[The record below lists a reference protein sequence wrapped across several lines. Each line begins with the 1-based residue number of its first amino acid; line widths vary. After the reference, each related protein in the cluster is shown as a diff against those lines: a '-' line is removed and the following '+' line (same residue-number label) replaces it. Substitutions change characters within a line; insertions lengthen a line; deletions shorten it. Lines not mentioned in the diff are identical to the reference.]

1 MRQEENKI
9 KRPLFWVACAFL
21 FGETGAIAG
30 SRWCIWAAIIFAAL
44 FVMHRYEMIVHTN
57 DRVKKFSPKSF
68 CIKLKQEPEKACM
81 RVKPEADENN
91 VMIKSGQE
99 NDHMQGNGEIENDH
113 IKLNTGY
120 KYRRRRIDCV
130 HKWRNTV
137 FVWLIFVFV
146 GIAGY
151 CNMSSLRTQENFAKV
166 AAGASCK
173 VRGII
178 YDRQETTTGWVI
190 QIRAKKVVINVAEET
205 KVAEEA
211 KVAEETKVAE
221 KTKEIEEVG
230 NQLAYSG
237 QMKIVAYMS
246 TSEKPILGQDVV
258 LSGVAALP
266 EHATNPG
273 GFDAA
278 DYYKAKKIFM
288 FLKDTS
294 YVETGVKKSELLNT
308 LQGIK
313 ERVASVYDQT
323 FEPKAASVLSAMVL
337 GDKRGLD
344 RDTRNMYQLNG
355 IAHILAISGLHI
367 AILGMTLFE
376 WLRKRT
382 GSYRI
387 SGCVAMI
394 VVVFYGIMTGLSGS
408 TSRAMIMMGL
418 VMIGK
423 AKGRSADLLTS
434 AGIASI
440 GMAVWNPYVIRDAG
454 FQLSFAAVAG
464 LAVIHPVY
472 VQTFGKKGKL
482 RQAFGVSL
490 SSSLAT
496 LPICVFYYYQF
507 PLYGILLNLLVVP
520 LVSCLLMSALV
531 TAGCG
536 IISIKAA
543 ELAGIPAHFILIL
556 YERLC
561 GLSEKIPFSSI
572 NVGHISVR
580 MVLVYYLG
588 LGVVLFILRCYA
600 GEKNSSQSTDENNSA
615 GEEVNKS
622 MRNNLAGRKLEK
634 PMTNNPSDKD
644 LEKLSRSKSLGRD
657 LTKSETNSPSDKD
670 LEKLS
675 RSKSL
680 GRDLTKSETNSPS
693 DKDLAKPS
701 RSKTLGRDL
710 TKSVRK
716 KSGRCGRYL
725 YGIILVIL
733 LTALYEYANFDRSF
747 VTVFLDVGQG
757 DGILIRT
764 EQGTSILIDGGS
776 TSNQRVGEYVLLPA
790 IRYYGMS
797 ELDYVFVTHG
807 DADHISGIEYL
818 LNAEHIGVRIR
829 NLVLAK
835 YGDRQGLAN
844 IETLAKEKNINVVYM
859 EAGDK
864 IQEKQNPD
872 MAGLTLECLYPSG
885 STLEAKQVVER
896 EADSIAEA
904 KQVAERE
911 ASGITDDKKIAIGL
925 DNAII
930 ANVPGEEA
938 TGSGLNANDLSMVLL
953 AKYDGRKIL
962 FTGDAGSMVEKRLI
976 LEKSILLSETDA
988 LKVGHHGSH
997 SASSKGFLQMTKP
1010 QYAIISCGKKNH
1022 YGHPHEET
1030 LMQLQT
1036 IGARVYRTDQCG
1048 AIILHIQSGKI
1059 MLHGYGG

>member
-1 MRQEENKI
+1 
-9 KRPLFWVACAFL
+9 
-21 FGETGAIAG
+21 
-30 SRWCIWAAIIFAAL
+30 
-44 FVMHRYEMIVHTN
+44 
-57 DRVKKFSPKSF
+57 
-68 CIKLKQEPEKACM
+68 
-81 RVKPEADENN
+81 
-91 VMIKSGQE
+91 
-99 NDHMQGNGEIENDH
+99 
-113 IKLNTGY
+113 
-120 KYRRRRIDCV
+120 
-130 HKWRNTV
+130 
-137 FVWLIFVFV
+137 
-146 GIAGY
+146 
-151 CNMSSLRTQENFAKV
+151 
-166 AAGASCK
+166 
-173 VRGII
+173 
-178 YDRQETTTGWVI
+178 
-190 QIRAKKVVINVAEET
+190 
-205 KVAEEA
+205 
-211 KVAEETKVAE
+211 
-221 KTKEIEEVG
+221 
-230 NQLAYSG
+230 
-237 QMKIVAYMS
+237 
-246 TSEKPILGQDVV
+246 
-258 LSGVAALP
+258 
-266 EHATNPG
+266 
-273 GFDAA
+273 
-278 DYYKAKKIFM
+278 
-288 FLKDTS
+288 
-294 YVETGVKKSELLNT
+294 
-308 LQGIK
+308 
-313 ERVASVYDQT
+313 
-323 FEPKAASVLSAMVL
+323 
-337 GDKRGLD
+337 LD
-344 RDTRNMYQLNG
+344 RKNPQT
-355 IAHILAISGLHI
+355 GLHI

-408 TSRAMIMMGL
+408 TSRAVIMMGL

-440 GMAVWNPYVIRDAG
+440 GMAVWNPYVIWDAG

-622 MRNNLAGRKLEK
+622 MR
-634 PMTNNPSDKD
+634 
-644 LEKLSRSKSLGRD
+644 KSLGRD
-657 LTKSETNSPSDKD
+657 LTKPM
-670 LEKLS
+670 
-675 RSKSL
+675 
-680 GRDLTKSETNSPS
+680 
-693 DKDLAKPS
+693 
-701 RSKTLGRDL
+701 
-710 TKSVRK
+710 RK

-733 LTALYEYANFDRSF
+733 LTALYEYANLDRSF
-747 VTVFLDVGQG
+747 GTVFLDVGQG

-911 ASGITDDKKIAIGL
+911 ADSIAEAKQVAEREASGITDDKKIAIGL
-925 DNAII
+925 DNAIT

-938 TGSGLNANDLSMVLL
+938 TGSGLDANDLSMVLL

-976 LEKSILLSETDA
+976 LEKSILLSEIDA

-997 SASSKGFLQMTKP
+997 SASSKGFLQTTKP

-1059 MLHGYGG
+1059 MLHGYG

>member
-1 MRQEENKI
+1 
-9 KRPLFWVACAFL
+9 
-21 FGETGAIAG
+21 
-30 SRWCIWAAIIFAAL
+30 
-44 FVMHRYEMIVHTN
+44 
-57 DRVKKFSPKSF
+57 
-68 CIKLKQEPEKACM
+68 
-81 RVKPEADENN
+81 
-91 VMIKSGQE
+91 
-99 NDHMQGNGEIENDH
+99 
-113 IKLNTGY
+113 
-120 KYRRRRIDCV
+120 
-130 HKWRNTV
+130 
-137 FVWLIFVFV
+137 
-146 GIAGY
+146 
-151 CNMSSLRTQENFAKV
+151 
-166 AAGASCK
+166 
-173 VRGII
+173 
-178 YDRQETTTGWVI
+178 
-190 QIRAKKVVINVAEET
+190 
-205 KVAEEA
+205 
-211 KVAEETKVAE
+211 
-221 KTKEIEEVG
+221 
-230 NQLAYSG
+230 
-237 QMKIVAYMS
+237 
-246 TSEKPILGQDVV
+246 
-258 LSGVAALP
+258 
-266 EHATNPG
+266 
-273 GFDAA
+273 
-278 DYYKAKKIFM
+278 
-288 FLKDTS
+288 
-294 YVETGVKKSELLNT
+294 
-308 LQGIK
+308 
-313 ERVASVYDQT
+313 
-323 FEPKAASVLSAMVL
+323 
-337 GDKRGLD
+337 
-344 RDTRNMYQLNG
+344 
-355 IAHILAISGLHI
+355 
-367 AILGMTLFE
+367 
-376 WLRKRT
+376 
-382 GSYRI
+382 
-387 SGCVAMI
+387 MI

-408 TSRAMIMMGL
+408 TSRAVIMMGL

-622 MRNNLAGRKLEK
+622 MR
-634 PMTNNPSDKD
+634 
-644 LEKLSRSKSLGRD
+644 KSLGRD
-657 LTKSETNSPSDKD
+657 LTKP
-670 LEKLS
+670 
-675 RSKSL
+675 
-680 GRDLTKSETNSPS
+680 
-693 DKDLAKPS
+693 
-701 RSKTLGRDL
+701 
-710 TKSVRK
+710 VRK

-733 LTALYEYANFDRSF
+733 LTVLYGYANLDRSF

-818 LNAEHIGVRIR
+818 LSAEHIGVRIR

-864 IQEKQNPD
+864 IQEKQNSD

-925 DNAII
+925 DNAIT
-930 ANVPGEEA
+930 ANVPGEEV
-938 TGSGLNANDLSMVLL
+938 TGSSLDANDLSMVLL

>member
-1 MRQEENKI
+1 MR
-9 KRPLFWVACAFL
+9 
-21 FGETGAIAG
+21 
-30 SRWCIWAAIIFAAL
+30 
-44 FVMHRYEMIVHTN
+44 RYEMTVHTN
-57 DRVKKFSPKSF
+57 DRV
-68 CIKLKQEPEKACM
+68 
-81 RVKPEADENN
+81 
-91 VMIKSGQE
+91 
-99 NDHMQGNGEIENDH
+99 
-113 IKLNTGY
+113 
-120 KYRRRRIDCV
+120 
-130 HKWRNTV
+130 HKWRNAV

-151 CNMSSLRTQENFAKV
+151 CNMSSLRTQENFAKCV
-166 AAGASCK
+166 AGASCK
-173 VRGII
+173 VSGII
-178 YDRQETTTGWVI
+178 YDRQETTSGWVI
-190 QIRAKKVVINVAEET
+190 QIRAKKVFVKGVEET
-205 KVAEEA
+205 EEG
-211 KVAEETKVAE
+211 AE

-230 NQLAYSG
+230 NKLAYSG
-237 QMKIVAYMS
+237 QMKIVVYMS

-258 LSGVAALP
+258 LSGIAALP

-288 FLKDTS
+288 FLKDAS

-308 LQGIK
+308 LHGIK
-313 ERVASVYDQT
+313 ERVTSVYDQT

-408 TSRAMIMMGL
+408 TSRAVIMMGL

-440 GMAVWNPYVIRDAG
+440 CMAVWNPYVIRDAG

-472 VQTFGKKGKL
+472 VQTFGKKGRL

-536 IISIKAA
+536 IVSIKAA

-600 GEKNSSQSTDENNSA
+600 GEKNSSQSMDENNSA

-622 MRNNLAGRKLEK
+622 IRNNLAGRKLEK
-634 PMTNNPSDKD
+634 PMTNNLSDKD
-644 LEKLSRSKSLGRD
+644 LVRPSRSKTLGRD
-657 LTKSETNSPSDKD
+657 LAKPM
-670 LEKLS
+670 
-675 RSKSL
+675 
-680 GRDLTKSETNSPS
+680 TNSPS

-701 RSKTLGRDL
+701 RSKSLGRNL
-710 TKSVRK
+710 AKPVRK

-733 LTALYEYANFDRSF
+733 LTALYEYANLDRSF

-844 IETLAKEKNINVVYM
+844 IETLAKEKNINVIYM

-864 IQEKQNPD
+864 IREKLNSD

-885 STLEAKQVVER
+885 KTLEAKQVVKRESDSIAEAKQVAER

-911 ASGITDDKKIAIGL
+911 AADITDDKKIAIGL
-925 DNAII
+925 GNAIT
-930 ANVPGEEA
+930 ANVLEDEV
-938 TGSGLNANDLSMVLL
+938 TGSGPDANDLSIVLL

-976 LEKSILLSETDA
+976 LEKNLLLSETDV
-988 LKVGHHGSH
+988 LKVGHHGSR
-997 SASSKGFLQMTKP
+997 SASSEGFLQTIKP

-1030 LMQLQT
+1030 LMRLQT

>member
-1 MRQEENKI
+1 M
-9 KRPLFWVACAFL
+9 
-21 FGETGAIAG
+21 
-30 SRWCIWAAIIFAAL
+30 
-44 FVMHRYEMIVHTN
+44 
-57 DRVKKFSPKSF
+57 DRK
-68 CIKLKQEPEKACM
+68 
-81 RVKPEADENN
+81 
-91 VMIKSGQE
+91 
-99 NDHMQGNGEIENDH
+99 
-113 IKLNTGY
+113 
-120 KYRRRRIDCV
+120 
-130 HKWRNTV
+130 
-137 FVWLIFVFV
+137 
-146 GIAGY
+146 
-151 CNMSSLRTQENFAKV
+151 
-166 AAGASCK
+166 
-173 VRGII
+173 
-178 YDRQETTTGWVI
+178 
-190 QIRAKKVVINVAEET
+190 
-205 KVAEEA
+205 
-211 KVAEETKVAE
+211 
-221 KTKEIEEVG
+221 
-230 NQLAYSG
+230 
-237 QMKIVAYMS
+237 
-246 TSEKPILGQDVV
+246 
-258 LSGVAALP
+258 
-266 EHATNPG
+266 NP
-273 GFDAA
+273 
-278 DYYKAKKIFM
+278 
-288 FLKDTS
+288 
-294 YVETGVKKSELLNT
+294 
-308 LQGIK
+308 
-313 ERVASVYDQT
+313 QT
-323 FEPKAASVLSAMVL
+323 
-337 GDKRGLD
+337 
-344 RDTRNMYQLNG
+344 
-355 IAHILAISGLHI
+355 GLHI

-408 TSRAMIMMGL
+408 TSRAVIMMGL

-440 GMAVWNPYVIRDAG
+440 GMAVWNPYVIWDAG

-572 NVGHISVR
+572 NVGHITVR

-622 MRNNLAGRKLEK
+622 IRNNLAGRKLEK
-634 PMTNNPSDKD
+634 PM
-644 LEKLSRSKSLGRD
+644 
-657 LTKSETNSPSDKD
+657 
-670 LEKLS
+670 
-675 RSKSL
+675 
-680 GRDLTKSETNSPS
+680 TNSPS

-701 RSKTLGRDL
+701 RSKSLGRNL
-710 TKSVRK
+710 AKLVRK

-733 LTALYEYANFDRSF
+733 LTALYEYANLDRSF

-844 IETLAKEKNINVVYM
+844 IETLAKEKNINVIYM

-864 IQEKQNPD
+864 IREKLNSD
-872 MAGLTLECLYPSG
+872 MAGLTLECLYPSER
-885 STLEAKQVVER
+885 TLEAKQVVKR
-896 EADSIAEA
+896 DSDSIAEA

-911 ASGITDDKKIAIGL
+911 AAGITDDKKIAIGL
-925 DNAII
+925 DNAIT
-930 ANVPGEEA
+930 ANVPGDEV
-938 TGSGLNANDLSMVLL
+938 TGSGPDANDLSIVLL

-976 LEKSILLSETDA
+976 LEKNLLLSETDV
-988 LKVGHHGSH
+988 LKVGHHGSR
-997 SASSKGFLQMTKP
+997 SASSEVFLQTIKP

-1059 MLHGYGG
+1059 MLHGYG

>member
-68 CIKLKQEPEKACM
+68 CIKL
-81 RVKPEADENN
+81 
-91 VMIKSGQE
+91 
-99 NDHMQGNGEIENDH
+99 
-113 IKLNTGY
+113 NTGY
-120 KYRRRRIDCV
+120 KYRRRRINCV

-173 VRGII
+173 VSGII

-190 QIRAKKVVINVAEET
+190 QIRTKKVVINVAEET
-205 KVAEEA
+205 KVPEEA
-211 KVAEETKVAE
+211 KGVEETKVAE

-230 NQLAYSG
+230 NKLAYSG

-408 TSRAMIMMGL
+408 TSRAVIMMGL

-622 MRNNLAGRKLEK
+622 RRNNLAGRKLEK
-634 PMTNNPSDKD
+634 PMTNN
-644 LEKLSRSKSLGRD
+644 
-657 LTKSETNSPSDKD
+657 
-670 LEKLS
+670 
-675 RSKSL
+675 
-680 GRDLTKSETNSPS
+680 PS

-725 YGIILVIL
+725 FGIILVIL
-733 LTALYEYANFDRSF
+733 LTALYEYANLDRSF

-925 DNAII
+925 DNAIT

-976 LEKSILLSETDA
+976 LEKSILLSEIDA

-997 SASSKGFLQMTKP
+997 SASSKGFLQTTKP

>member
-30 SRWCIWAAIIFAAL
+30 SRWYIWAAIIFAAL
-44 FVMHRYEMIVHTN
+44 FVMHRYEMTVHTN
-57 DRVKKFSPKSF
+57 DS
-68 CIKLKQEPEKACM
+68 
-81 RVKPEADENN
+81 
-91 VMIKSGQE
+91 
-99 NDHMQGNGEIENDH
+99 
-113 IKLNTGY
+113 
-120 KYRRRRIDCV
+120 V

-151 CNMSSLRTQENFAKV
+151 CNMSSLRTQEDFVKCV
-166 AAGASCK
+166 AGASCK
-173 VRGII
+173 VSGII
-178 YDRQETTTGWVI
+178 YDRQETTSGWVI
-190 QIRAKKVVINVAEET
+190 QIRAKKVFVKGVEET
-205 KVAEEA
+205 KEG
-211 KVAEETKVAE
+211 AE
-221 KTKEIEEVG
+221 KTKEIEKVG
-230 NQLAYSG
+230 NKLAYSG

-288 FLKDTS
+288 FLKDAS

-308 LQGIK
+308 LHGIK
-313 ERVASVYDQT
+313 ERVTSVYDQT

-408 TSRAMIMMGL
+408 TSRAVIMMGL

-440 GMAVWNPYVIRDAG
+440 CMAVWNPYVIRDAG

-472 VQTFGKKGKL
+472 VQTFGKKGRL

-580 MVLVYYLG
+580 MALVYYLG
-588 LGVVLFILRCYA
+588 LEVVLFILRCYA

-622 MRNNLAGRKLEK
+622 RRNNLAGRKLEK

-644 LEKLSRSKSLGRD
+644 L
-657 LTKSETNSPSDKD
+657 
-670 LEKLS
+670 
-675 RSKSL
+675 
-680 GRDLTKSETNSPS
+680 
-693 DKDLAKPS
+693 AKPS

-710 TKSVRK
+710 TKPVRK

-733 LTALYEYANFDRSF
+733 LTALYEYANLDRSF
-747 VTVFLDVGQG
+747 VAVFLDVGQG

-885 STLEAKQVVER
+885 STLEAKQV
-896 EADSIAEA
+896 
-904 KQVAERE
+904 AERE

-925 DNAII
+925 DNAIT

-976 LEKSILLSETDA
+976 LEKSILLSEIDA
-988 LKVGHHGSH
+988 LKVGHHGSR
-997 SASSKGFLQMTKP
+997 SASSEVFLQTIKP

-1059 MLHGYGG
+1059 MLHGYG

>member
-1 MRQEENKI
+1 M
-9 KRPLFWVACAFL
+9 
-21 FGETGAIAG
+21 
-30 SRWCIWAAIIFAAL
+30 
-44 FVMHRYEMIVHTN
+44 
-57 DRVKKFSPKSF
+57 DRK
-68 CIKLKQEPEKACM
+68 
-81 RVKPEADENN
+81 
-91 VMIKSGQE
+91 
-99 NDHMQGNGEIENDH
+99 
-113 IKLNTGY
+113 
-120 KYRRRRIDCV
+120 
-130 HKWRNTV
+130 
-137 FVWLIFVFV
+137 
-146 GIAGY
+146 
-151 CNMSSLRTQENFAKV
+151 
-166 AAGASCK
+166 
-173 VRGII
+173 
-178 YDRQETTTGWVI
+178 
-190 QIRAKKVVINVAEET
+190 
-205 KVAEEA
+205 
-211 KVAEETKVAE
+211 
-221 KTKEIEEVG
+221 
-230 NQLAYSG
+230 
-237 QMKIVAYMS
+237 
-246 TSEKPILGQDVV
+246 
-258 LSGVAALP
+258 
-266 EHATNPG
+266 NP
-273 GFDAA
+273 
-278 DYYKAKKIFM
+278 
-288 FLKDTS
+288 
-294 YVETGVKKSELLNT
+294 
-308 LQGIK
+308 
-313 ERVASVYDQT
+313 QT
-323 FEPKAASVLSAMVL
+323 
-337 GDKRGLD
+337 
-344 RDTRNMYQLNG
+344 
-355 IAHILAISGLHI
+355 GLHI

-408 TSRAMIMMGL
+408 TSRAVIMMGL

-440 GMAVWNPYVIRDAG
+440 GMAVWNPYVIWDAG

-622 MRNNLAGRKLEK
+622 MR
-634 PMTNNPSDKD
+634 
-644 LEKLSRSKSLGRD
+644 KSLGRD
-657 LTKSETNSPSDKD
+657 LTKPM
-670 LEKLS
+670 
-675 RSKSL
+675 
-680 GRDLTKSETNSPS
+680 
-693 DKDLAKPS
+693 
-701 RSKTLGRDL
+701 
-710 TKSVRK
+710 RK

-733 LTALYEYANFDRSF
+733 LTALYEYANLDRSF
-747 VTVFLDVGQG
+747 GTVFLDVGQG

-925 DNAII
+925 DNAIT

-938 TGSGLNANDLSMVLL
+938 TGSGLDANDLSMVLL

-976 LEKSILLSETDA
+976 LEKSILLSEIDA

-997 SASSKGFLQMTKP
+997 SASSKGFLQTTKP

-1059 MLHGYGG
+1059 MLHGYG

>member
-1 MRQEENKI
+1 
-9 KRPLFWVACAFL
+9 
-21 FGETGAIAG
+21 
-30 SRWCIWAAIIFAAL
+30 
-44 FVMHRYEMIVHTN
+44 
-57 DRVKKFSPKSF
+57 
-68 CIKLKQEPEKACM
+68 
-81 RVKPEADENN
+81 
-91 VMIKSGQE
+91 
-99 NDHMQGNGEIENDH
+99 
-113 IKLNTGY
+113 
-120 KYRRRRIDCV
+120 
-130 HKWRNTV
+130 
-137 FVWLIFVFV
+137 
-146 GIAGY
+146 
-151 CNMSSLRTQENFAKV
+151 
-166 AAGASCK
+166 
-173 VRGII
+173 
-178 YDRQETTTGWVI
+178 
-190 QIRAKKVVINVAEET
+190 
-205 KVAEEA
+205 
-211 KVAEETKVAE
+211 
-221 KTKEIEEVG
+221 
-230 NQLAYSG
+230 
-237 QMKIVAYMS
+237 
-246 TSEKPILGQDVV
+246 
-258 LSGVAALP
+258 
-266 EHATNPG
+266 
-273 GFDAA
+273 
-278 DYYKAKKIFM
+278 
-288 FLKDTS
+288 
-294 YVETGVKKSELLNT
+294 
-308 LQGIK
+308 
-313 ERVASVYDQT
+313 
-323 FEPKAASVLSAMVL
+323 
-337 GDKRGLD
+337 
-344 RDTRNMYQLNG
+344 
-355 IAHILAISGLHI
+355 
-367 AILGMTLFE
+367 
-376 WLRKRT
+376 
-382 GSYRI
+382 
-387 SGCVAMI
+387 MI

-408 TSRAMIMMGL
+408 TSRAVIMMGL

-543 ELAGIPAHFILIL
+543 ELARIPAHFILIL

-634 PMTNNPSDKD
+634 PMTN
-644 LEKLSRSKSLGRD
+644 
-657 LTKSETNSPSDKD
+657 
-670 LEKLS
+670 
-675 RSKSL
+675 
-680 GRDLTKSETNSPS
+680 SPS

-710 TKSVRK
+710 TKPETNSPSDKDLAKPSRSKSLGRDLTKPMRK

-733 LTALYEYANFDRSF
+733 LTALYEYANLDRSF
-747 VTVFLDVGQG
+747 GTVFLDVGQG

-925 DNAII
+925 DNAIT

-938 TGSGLNANDLSMVLL
+938 TGSGLDANDLSMVLL

-976 LEKSILLSETDA
+976 LEKSILLSEIDA

-997 SASSKGFLQMTKP
+997 SASSKGFLQTTKP

>member
-1 MRQEENKI
+1 
-9 KRPLFWVACAFL
+9 
-21 FGETGAIAG
+21 
-30 SRWCIWAAIIFAAL
+30 
-44 FVMHRYEMIVHTN
+44 
-57 DRVKKFSPKSF
+57 
-68 CIKLKQEPEKACM
+68 
-81 RVKPEADENN
+81 
-91 VMIKSGQE
+91 
-99 NDHMQGNGEIENDH
+99 
-113 IKLNTGY
+113 
-120 KYRRRRIDCV
+120 
-130 HKWRNTV
+130 
-137 FVWLIFVFV
+137 
-146 GIAGY
+146 
-151 CNMSSLRTQENFAKV
+151 
-166 AAGASCK
+166 
-173 VRGII
+173 
-178 YDRQETTTGWVI
+178 
-190 QIRAKKVVINVAEET
+190 
-205 KVAEEA
+205 
-211 KVAEETKVAE
+211 
-221 KTKEIEEVG
+221 
-230 NQLAYSG
+230 
-237 QMKIVAYMS
+237 
-246 TSEKPILGQDVV
+246 
-258 LSGVAALP
+258 
-266 EHATNPG
+266 
-273 GFDAA
+273 
-278 DYYKAKKIFM
+278 
-288 FLKDTS
+288 
-294 YVETGVKKSELLNT
+294 
-308 LQGIK
+308 
-313 ERVASVYDQT
+313 
-323 FEPKAASVLSAMVL
+323 
-337 GDKRGLD
+337 
-344 RDTRNMYQLNG
+344 
-355 IAHILAISGLHI
+355 
-367 AILGMTLFE
+367 
-376 WLRKRT
+376 
-382 GSYRI
+382 
-387 SGCVAMI
+387 MI

-408 TSRAMIMMGL
+408 TSRAVIMMGL

-622 MRNNLAGRKLEK
+622 MR
-634 PMTNNPSDKD
+634 
-644 LEKLSRSKSLGRD
+644 KSLGRD
-657 LTKSETNSPSDKD
+657 LTKP
-670 LEKLS
+670 
-675 RSKSL
+675 
-680 GRDLTKSETNSPS
+680 
-693 DKDLAKPS
+693 
-701 RSKTLGRDL
+701 
-710 TKSVRK
+710 VRK

-733 LTALYEYANFDRSF
+733 LTVLYGYANLDRSF

-818 LNAEHIGVRIR
+818 LSAEHIGVRIR

-864 IQEKQNPD
+864 IQEKQNSD

-925 DNAII
+925 DNAIT

-938 TGSGLNANDLSMVLL
+938 TGSGLDANDLSMVLL

-976 LEKSILLSETDA
+976 LEKSILLSEIDA

-997 SASSKGFLQMTKP
+997 SASSKGFLQTTKP

>member
-1 MRQEENKI
+1 M
-9 KRPLFWVACAFL
+9 
-21 FGETGAIAG
+21 
-30 SRWCIWAAIIFAAL
+30 
-44 FVMHRYEMIVHTN
+44 
-57 DRVKKFSPKSF
+57 
-68 CIKLKQEPEKACM
+68 
-81 RVKPEADENN
+81 
-91 VMIKSGQE
+91 
-99 NDHMQGNGEIENDH
+99 
-113 IKLNTGY
+113 
-120 KYRRRRIDCV
+120 
-130 HKWRNTV
+130 
-137 FVWLIFVFV
+137 
-146 GIAGY
+146 
-151 CNMSSLRTQENFAKV
+151 
-166 AAGASCK
+166 
-173 VRGII
+173 
-178 YDRQETTTGWVI
+178 
-190 QIRAKKVVINVAEET
+190 
-205 KVAEEA
+205 
-211 KVAEETKVAE
+211 
-221 KTKEIEEVG
+221 
-230 NQLAYSG
+230 
-237 QMKIVAYMS
+237 
-246 TSEKPILGQDVV
+246 
-258 LSGVAALP
+258 
-266 EHATNPG
+266 
-273 GFDAA
+273 
-278 DYYKAKKIFM
+278 
-288 FLKDTS
+288 
-294 YVETGVKKSELLNT
+294 
-308 LQGIK
+308 
-313 ERVASVYDQT
+313 
-323 FEPKAASVLSAMVL
+323 
-337 GDKRGLD
+337 
-344 RDTRNMYQLNG
+344 
-355 IAHILAISGLHI
+355 
-367 AILGMTLFE
+367 
-376 WLRKRT
+376 
-382 GSYRI
+382 
-387 SGCVAMI
+387 
-394 VVVFYGIMTGLSGS
+394 
-408 TSRAMIMMGL
+408 
-418 VMIGK
+418 
-423 AKGRSADLLTS
+423 
-434 AGIASI
+434 
-440 GMAVWNPYVIRDAG
+440 IRDAG

-543 ELAGIPAHFILIL
+543 ELAGIPAHFVLIL

-600 GEKNSSQSTDENNSA
+600 GEKNSSQSADENNSA

-622 MRNNLAGRKLEK
+622 M
-634 PMTNNPSDKD
+634 
-644 LEKLSRSKSLGRD
+644 SKSLGRD
-657 LTKSETNSPSDKD
+657 LTKP
-670 LEKLS
+670 
-675 RSKSL
+675 
-680 GRDLTKSETNSPS
+680 
-693 DKDLAKPS
+693 
-701 RSKTLGRDL
+701 
-710 TKSVRK
+710 VRK

-733 LTALYEYANFDRSF
+733 LTALYEYANLDRSF

>member
-1 MRQEENKI
+1 
-9 KRPLFWVACAFL
+9 
-21 FGETGAIAG
+21 
-30 SRWCIWAAIIFAAL
+30 
-44 FVMHRYEMIVHTN
+44 MHRYEMTVHTN
-57 DRVKKFSPKSF
+57 DS
-68 CIKLKQEPEKACM
+68 
-81 RVKPEADENN
+81 
-91 VMIKSGQE
+91 
-99 NDHMQGNGEIENDH
+99 
-113 IKLNTGY
+113 
-120 KYRRRRIDCV
+120 V

-151 CNMSSLRTQENFAKV
+151 CNMSSLRTQEDFVKCV
-166 AAGASCK
+166 AGASCK
-173 VRGII
+173 VSGII
-178 YDRQETTTGWVI
+178 YDRQETTSGWVI
-190 QIRAKKVVINVAEET
+190 QIRAKKVFVKGVEET
-205 KVAEEA
+205 KEG
-211 KVAEETKVAE
+211 AE
-221 KTKEIEEVG
+221 KTKEIEKVG
-230 NQLAYSG
+230 NKLAYSG

-288 FLKDTS
+288 FLKDAS

-308 LQGIK
+308 LHGIK
-313 ERVASVYDQT
+313 ERVTSVYDQT

-408 TSRAMIMMGL
+408 TSRAVIMMGL

-440 GMAVWNPYVIRDAG
+440 CMAVWNPYVIRDAG

-472 VQTFGKKGKL
+472 VQTFGKKGRL

-572 NVGHISVR
+572 NVGHITVR

-622 MRNNLAGRKLEK
+622 MR
-634 PMTNNPSDKD
+634 
-644 LEKLSRSKSLGRD
+644 KSLGRD
-657 LTKSETNSPSDKD
+657 LTKPM
-670 LEKLS
+670 
-675 RSKSL
+675 
-680 GRDLTKSETNSPS
+680 
-693 DKDLAKPS
+693 
-701 RSKTLGRDL
+701 
-710 TKSVRK
+710 RK

-733 LTALYEYANFDRSF
+733 LTALYEYANLDRSF
-747 VTVFLDVGQG
+747 GTVFLDVGQG

-911 ASGITDDKKIAIGL
+911 ADSIAEAKQVAEREASGITDDKKIAIGL
-925 DNAII
+925 DNAIT

-938 TGSGLNANDLSMVLL
+938 TGSGLDANDLSMVLL

-976 LEKSILLSETDA
+976 LEKSILLSEIDA

-997 SASSKGFLQMTKP
+997 SASSKGFLQTTKP

>member
-1 MRQEENKI
+1 
-9 KRPLFWVACAFL
+9 
-21 FGETGAIAG
+21 
-30 SRWCIWAAIIFAAL
+30 
-44 FVMHRYEMIVHTN
+44 MIV
-57 DRVKKFSPKSF
+57 F
-68 CIKLKQEPEKACM
+68 
-81 RVKPEADENN
+81 
-91 VMIKSGQE
+91 
-99 NDHMQGNGEIENDH
+99 
-113 IKLNTGY
+113 
-120 KYRRRRIDCV
+120 
-130 HKWRNTV
+130 
-137 FVWLIFVFV
+137 
-146 GIAGY
+146 
-151 CNMSSLRTQENFAKV
+151 
-166 AAGASCK
+166 
-173 VRGII
+173 
-178 YDRQETTTGWVI
+178 
-190 QIRAKKVVINVAEET
+190 
-205 KVAEEA
+205 
-211 KVAEETKVAE
+211 
-221 KTKEIEEVG
+221 
-230 NQLAYSG
+230 
-237 QMKIVAYMS
+237 
-246 TSEKPILGQDVV
+246 
-258 LSGVAALP
+258 
-266 EHATNPG
+266 
-273 GFDAA
+273 
-278 DYYKAKKIFM
+278 
-288 FLKDTS
+288 
-294 YVETGVKKSELLNT
+294 
-308 LQGIK
+308 
-313 ERVASVYDQT
+313 
-323 FEPKAASVLSAMVL
+323 
-337 GDKRGLD
+337 
-344 RDTRNMYQLNG
+344 
-355 IAHILAISGLHI
+355 
-367 AILGMTLFE
+367 
-376 WLRKRT
+376 
-382 GSYRI
+382 
-387 SGCVAMI
+387 
-394 VVVFYGIMTGLSGS
+394 VFYGIMTGLSGS
-408 TSRAMIMMGL
+408 TSRAVIMMGL

-440 GMAVWNPYVIRDAG
+440 GMAVWNPYVIWDAG

-622 MRNNLAGRKLEK
+622 MR
-634 PMTNNPSDKD
+634 
-644 LEKLSRSKSLGRD
+644 KSLGRD
-657 LTKSETNSPSDKD
+657 LTKPM
-670 LEKLS
+670 
-675 RSKSL
+675 
-680 GRDLTKSETNSPS
+680 
-693 DKDLAKPS
+693 
-701 RSKTLGRDL
+701 
-710 TKSVRK
+710 RK

-733 LTALYEYANFDRSF
+733 LTALYEYANLDRSF
-747 VTVFLDVGQG
+747 GTVFLDVGQG

-911 ASGITDDKKIAIGL
+911 ADSIAEAKQVAEREASGITDDKKIAIGL
-925 DNAII
+925 DNAIT

-938 TGSGLNANDLSMVLL
+938 TGSGLDANDLSMVLL

-976 LEKSILLSETDA
+976 LEKSILLSEIDA

-997 SASSKGFLQMTKP
+997 SASSKGFLQTTKP

>member
-81 RVKPEADENN
+81 RVKPEADEDN

-173 VRGII
+173 VSGII

-190 QIRAKKVVINVAEET
+190 QIRAKKVVINIAEET
-205 KVAEEA
+205 KGAEEA

-294 YVETGVKKSELLNT
+294 YVEIGVKKTELLNT

-408 TSRAMIMMGL
+408 TSRAVIMMGL

-440 GMAVWNPYVIRDAG
+440 CMAVWNPYVILDAG

-600 GEKNSSQSTDENNSA
+600 GEKNSSQSTDENNSV

-622 MRNNLAGRKLEK
+622 RRK
-634 PMTNNPSDKD
+634 S
-644 LEKLSRSKSLGRD
+644 
-657 LTKSETNSPSDKD
+657 
-670 LEKLS
+670 
-675 RSKSL
+675 
-680 GRDLTKSETNSPS
+680 
-693 DKDLAKPS
+693 
-701 RSKTLGRDL
+701 LGRDL

-733 LTALYEYANFDRSF
+733 LTALYEYANLDRSF

-818 LNAEHIGVRIR
+818 LSAEHIGVRIR

-864 IQEKQNPD
+864 IQEKQNSD

-885 STLEAKQVVER
+885 STL
-896 EADSIAEA
+896 EA

-925 DNAII
+925 DNAIT
-930 ANVPGEEA
+930 ANVPGEEV
-938 TGSGLNANDLSMVLL
+938 TGSSLDANDLSMVLL

-997 SASSKGFLQMTKP
+997 SASSKGFLQTTKP

-1048 AIILHIQSGKI
+1048 AIILHIRSGKI

>member
-1 MRQEENKI
+1 
-9 KRPLFWVACAFL
+9 
-21 FGETGAIAG
+21 
-30 SRWCIWAAIIFAAL
+30 
-44 FVMHRYEMIVHTN
+44 
-57 DRVKKFSPKSF
+57 
-68 CIKLKQEPEKACM
+68 
-81 RVKPEADENN
+81 
-91 VMIKSGQE
+91 
-99 NDHMQGNGEIENDH
+99 
-113 IKLNTGY
+113 
-120 KYRRRRIDCV
+120 
-130 HKWRNTV
+130 
-137 FVWLIFVFV
+137 
-146 GIAGY
+146 
-151 CNMSSLRTQENFAKV
+151 
-166 AAGASCK
+166 
-173 VRGII
+173 
-178 YDRQETTTGWVI
+178 
-190 QIRAKKVVINVAEET
+190 
-205 KVAEEA
+205 
-211 KVAEETKVAE
+211 
-221 KTKEIEEVG
+221 
-230 NQLAYSG
+230 
-237 QMKIVAYMS
+237 
-246 TSEKPILGQDVV
+246 
-258 LSGVAALP
+258 
-266 EHATNPG
+266 
-273 GFDAA
+273 
-278 DYYKAKKIFM
+278 
-288 FLKDTS
+288 
-294 YVETGVKKSELLNT
+294 
-308 LQGIK
+308 
-313 ERVASVYDQT
+313 
-323 FEPKAASVLSAMVL
+323 
-337 GDKRGLD
+337 
-344 RDTRNMYQLNG
+344 
-355 IAHILAISGLHI
+355 
-367 AILGMTLFE
+367 
-376 WLRKRT
+376 
-382 GSYRI
+382 
-387 SGCVAMI
+387 MI

-408 TSRAMIMMGL
+408 TSRAVIMMGL

-622 MRNNLAGRKLEK
+622 MR
-634 PMTNNPSDKD
+634 
-644 LEKLSRSKSLGRD
+644 KSLGRD
-657 LTKSETNSPSDKD
+657 LTKP
-670 LEKLS
+670 
-675 RSKSL
+675 
-680 GRDLTKSETNSPS
+680 
-693 DKDLAKPS
+693 
-701 RSKTLGRDL
+701 
-710 TKSVRK
+710 VRK

-733 LTALYEYANFDRSF
+733 LTVLYGYANLDRSF

-818 LNAEHIGVRIR
+818 LSAEHIGVRIR

-864 IQEKQNPD
+864 IQEKQNSD

-911 ASGITDDKKIAIGL
+911 ADSIAEAKQVAEREASGITDDKKIAIGL
-925 DNAII
+925 DNAIT

-938 TGSGLNANDLSMVLL
+938 TGSGLDANDLSMVLL

-976 LEKSILLSETDA
+976 LEKSILLSEIDA

-997 SASSKGFLQMTKP
+997 SASSKGFLQTTKP

>member
-68 CIKLKQEPEKACM
+68 CIKL
-81 RVKPEADENN
+81 
-91 VMIKSGQE
+91 
-99 NDHMQGNGEIENDH
+99 
-113 IKLNTGY
+113 NTGY

-151 CNMSSLRTQENFAKV
+151 CNMSSLRTQEYFAKV

-211 KVAEETKVAE
+211 KVAEETKGAE

-408 TSRAMIMMGL
+408 TSRAVIMMGL

-622 MRNNLAGRKLEK
+622 MR
-634 PMTNNPSDKD
+634 
-644 LEKLSRSKSLGRD
+644 KSLGRD
-657 LTKSETNSPSDKD
+657 LTKP
-670 LEKLS
+670 
-675 RSKSL
+675 
-680 GRDLTKSETNSPS
+680 
-693 DKDLAKPS
+693 
-701 RSKTLGRDL
+701 
-710 TKSVRK
+710 VRK

-733 LTALYEYANFDRSF
+733 LTALYEYANLDRSF

>member
-1 MRQEENKI
+1 
-9 KRPLFWVACAFL
+9 
-21 FGETGAIAG
+21 
-30 SRWCIWAAIIFAAL
+30 
-44 FVMHRYEMIVHTN
+44 
-57 DRVKKFSPKSF
+57 
-68 CIKLKQEPEKACM
+68 
-81 RVKPEADENN
+81 
-91 VMIKSGQE
+91 
-99 NDHMQGNGEIENDH
+99 
-113 IKLNTGY
+113 
-120 KYRRRRIDCV
+120 
-130 HKWRNTV
+130 
-137 FVWLIFVFV
+137 
-146 GIAGY
+146 
-151 CNMSSLRTQENFAKV
+151 
-166 AAGASCK
+166 
-173 VRGII
+173 
-178 YDRQETTTGWVI
+178 
-190 QIRAKKVVINVAEET
+190 
-205 KVAEEA
+205 
-211 KVAEETKVAE
+211 
-221 KTKEIEEVG
+221 
-230 NQLAYSG
+230 
-237 QMKIVAYMS
+237 
-246 TSEKPILGQDVV
+246 
-258 LSGVAALP
+258 
-266 EHATNPG
+266 
-273 GFDAA
+273 
-278 DYYKAKKIFM
+278 
-288 FLKDTS
+288 
-294 YVETGVKKSELLNT
+294 
-308 LQGIK
+308 
-313 ERVASVYDQT
+313 
-323 FEPKAASVLSAMVL
+323 
-337 GDKRGLD
+337 
-344 RDTRNMYQLNG
+344 
-355 IAHILAISGLHI
+355 
-367 AILGMTLFE
+367 
-376 WLRKRT
+376 
-382 GSYRI
+382 
-387 SGCVAMI
+387 MI

-408 TSRAMIMMGL
+408 TSRAVIMMGL

-622 MRNNLAGRKLEK
+622 MR
-634 PMTNNPSDKD
+634 
-644 LEKLSRSKSLGRD
+644 KSLGRD
-657 LTKSETNSPSDKD
+657 LTKP
-670 LEKLS
+670 
-675 RSKSL
+675 
-680 GRDLTKSETNSPS
+680 
-693 DKDLAKPS
+693 
-701 RSKTLGRDL
+701 
-710 TKSVRK
+710 VRK

-733 LTALYEYANFDRSF
+733 LTALYEYANLDRSF

>member
-1 MRQEENKI
+1 MLGLGVRKNPFIYE
-9 KRPLFWVACAFL
+9 
-21 FGETGAIAG
+21 
-30 SRWCIWAAIIFAAL
+30 
-44 FVMHRYEMIVHTN
+44 VMPSILY
-57 DRVKKFSPKSF
+57 
-68 CIKLKQEPEKACM
+68 
-81 RVKPEADENN
+81 RVKP
-91 VMIKSGQE
+91 
-99 NDHMQGNGEIENDH
+99 
-113 IKLNTGY
+113 
-120 KYRRRRIDCV
+120 
-130 HKWRNTV
+130 
-137 FVWLIFVFV
+137 
-146 GIAGY
+146 
-151 CNMSSLRTQENFAKV
+151 
-166 AAGASCK
+166 
-173 VRGII
+173 
-178 YDRQETTTGWVI
+178 
-190 QIRAKKVVINVAEET
+190 
-205 KVAEEA
+205 
-211 KVAEETKVAE
+211 
-221 KTKEIEEVG
+221 
-230 NQLAYSG
+230 
-237 QMKIVAYMS
+237 
-246 TSEKPILGQDVV
+246 
-258 LSGVAALP
+258 
-266 EHATNPG
+266 
-273 GFDAA
+273 
-278 DYYKAKKIFM
+278 
-288 FLKDTS
+288 
-294 YVETGVKKSELLNT
+294 
-308 LQGIK
+308 
-313 ERVASVYDQT
+313 QT
-323 FEPKAASVLSAMVL
+323 
-337 GDKRGLD
+337 
-344 RDTRNMYQLNG
+344 
-355 IAHILAISGLHI
+355 GLHI

-408 TSRAMIMMGL
+408 TSRAVIMMGL

-472 VQTFGKKGKL
+472 VQTFGKNGKL

-622 MRNNLAGRKLEK
+622 MR
-634 PMTNNPSDKD
+634 
-644 LEKLSRSKSLGRD
+644 KSLGRD
-657 LTKSETNSPSDKD
+657 LTKP
-670 LEKLS
+670 
-675 RSKSL
+675 
-680 GRDLTKSETNSPS
+680 
-693 DKDLAKPS
+693 
-701 RSKTLGRDL
+701 
-710 TKSVRK
+710 VRK

-733 LTALYEYANFDRSF
+733 LTALYEYANLDRSF

-844 IETLAKEKNINVVYM
+844 IETLAKEKNINVIYM

-864 IQEKQNPD
+864 IREKLNSD

-885 STLEAKQVVER
+885 KTLEAKQVVKRESDSIAEAKQVAER

-911 ASGITDDKKIAIGL
+911 AADITDDKKIAIGL
-925 DNAII
+925 GNAIT
-930 ANVPGEEA
+930 ANVLEDEV
-938 TGSGLNANDLSMVLL
+938 TGSGPDANDLSIVLL

-976 LEKSILLSETDA
+976 LEKNLLLSETDV
-988 LKVGHHGSH
+988 LKVGHHGSR
-997 SASSKGFLQMTKP
+997 SASSEGFLQTIKP

>member
-68 CIKLKQEPEKACM
+68 C
-81 RVKPEADENN
+81 
-91 VMIKSGQE
+91 
-99 NDHMQGNGEIENDH
+99 

-294 YVETGVKKSELLNT
+294 YVEIGVKKTELLNT

-408 TSRAMIMMGL
+408 TSRAVIMMGL
-418 VMIGK
+418 VMLGK
-423 AKGRSADLLTS
+423 VKGRSVDLLTS

-440 GMAVWNPYVIRDAG
+440 GMAVWNPYVIWDAG

-464 LAVIHPVY
+464 LAVIYPVY

-580 MVLVYYLG
+580 MALVYYLG

-622 MRNNLAGRKLEK
+622 RRNNLAGRKLEK
-634 PMTNNPSDKD
+634 PMTNH
-644 LEKLSRSKSLGRD
+644 
-657 LTKSETNSPSDKD
+657 
-670 LEKLS
+670 
-675 RSKSL
+675 
-680 GRDLTKSETNSPS
+680 PS

-701 RSKTLGRDL
+701 RSKSLGRDL
-710 TKSVRK
+710 TKPVRK

-733 LTALYEYANFDRSF
+733 LTALYEYANLDRSF
-747 VTVFLDVGQG
+747 VAVFLDVGQG

-818 LNAEHIGVRIR
+818 LSAEHIGVRIR

-864 IQEKQNPD
+864 IQEKQNSD

-925 DNAII
+925 DNAIT
-930 ANVPGEEA
+930 ANVPGEEV
-938 TGSGLNANDLSMVLL
+938 TGSSLDANDLSMVLL

-997 SASSKGFLQMTKP
+997 SASSKGFLQTTKP

-1048 AIILHIQSGKI
+1048 AIILHIRSGKI

>member
-81 RVKPEADENN
+81 RVKPEADEDN

-190 QIRAKKVVINVAEET
+190 QIRAKKVVIN
-205 KVAEEA
+205 
-211 KVAEETKVAE
+211 VAEETKVAE

-408 TSRAMIMMGL
+408 TSRAVIMMGL

-543 ELAGIPAHFILIL
+543 ELARIPAHFILIL

-622 MRNNLAGRKLEK
+622 MR
-634 PMTNNPSDKD
+634 
-644 LEKLSRSKSLGRD
+644 KSLGRD
-657 LTKSETNSPSDKD
+657 LTKP
-670 LEKLS
+670 
-675 RSKSL
+675 
-680 GRDLTKSETNSPS
+680 
-693 DKDLAKPS
+693 
-701 RSKTLGRDL
+701 
-710 TKSVRK
+710 VRK

-733 LTALYEYANFDRSF
+733 LTALYEYANLDRSF

-925 DNAII
+925 DNAIT

-976 LEKSILLSETDA
+976 LEKSILLSEIDA

-997 SASSKGFLQMTKP
+997 SASSKGFLQTTKP

-1048 AIILHIQSGKI
+1048 AIILHIRSGKI

>member
-81 RVKPEADENN
+81 RVKPEADEDN

-190 QIRAKKVVINVAEET
+190 QIRAKKVVI
-205 KVAEEA
+205 

-230 NQLAYSG
+230 NKLAYSG

-408 TSRAMIMMGL
+408 TSRAVIMMGL

-622 MRNNLAGRKLEK
+622 MR
-634 PMTNNPSDKD
+634 
-644 LEKLSRSKSLGRD
+644 KSLGRD
-657 LTKSETNSPSDKD
+657 LTKP
-670 LEKLS
+670 
-675 RSKSL
+675 
-680 GRDLTKSETNSPS
+680 
-693 DKDLAKPS
+693 
-701 RSKTLGRDL
+701 
-710 TKSVRK
+710 VRK

-733 LTALYEYANFDRSF
+733 LTALYEYANLDRSF

>member
-81 RVKPEADENN
+81 RVKPEADEDN

-173 VRGII
+173 VSGII

-190 QIRAKKVVINVAEET
+190 QIRAKKVVI
-205 KVAEEA
+205 

-230 NQLAYSG
+230 NKLAYSG

-408 TSRAMIMMGL
+408 TSRAVIMMGF

-622 MRNNLAGRKLEK
+622 MR
-634 PMTNNPSDKD
+634 
-644 LEKLSRSKSLGRD
+644 KS
-657 LTKSETNSPSDKD
+657 
-670 LEKLS
+670 
-675 RSKSL
+675 
-680 GRDLTKSETNSPS
+680 
-693 DKDLAKPS
+693 
-701 RSKTLGRDL
+701 LGRDL

-747 VTVFLDVGQG
+747 VTAFLDVGQG

-896 EADSIAEA
+896 EA
-904 KQVAERE
+904 
-911 ASGITDDKKIAIGL
+911 SGIADDKKIAIGL
-925 DNAII
+925 DNAIT

-938 TGSGLNANDLSMVLL
+938 TGSGLDANDLSMVLL
-953 AKYDGRKIL
+953 AKYAGRKIL

>member
-81 RVKPEADENN
+81 KVKPEADEDN

-190 QIRAKKVVINVAEET
+190 QIRAKKVVIN
-205 KVAEEA
+205 
-211 KVAEETKVAE
+211 VAEETKVAE

-408 TSRAMIMMGL
+408 TSRAVIMMGL

-622 MRNNLAGRKLEK
+622 MR
-634 PMTNNPSDKD
+634 
-644 LEKLSRSKSLGRD
+644 KSLGRD
-657 LTKSETNSPSDKD
+657 LTKP
-670 LEKLS
+670 
-675 RSKSL
+675 
-680 GRDLTKSETNSPS
+680 
-693 DKDLAKPS
+693 
-701 RSKTLGRDL
+701 
-710 TKSVRK
+710 VRK

-733 LTALYEYANFDRSF
+733 LTALYEYANLDRSF

-925 DNAII
+925 DNAIT

-938 TGSGLNANDLSMVLL
+938 TGSGLDANDLSMVLL

>member
-1 MRQEENKI
+1 
-9 KRPLFWVACAFL
+9 
-21 FGETGAIAG
+21 
-30 SRWCIWAAIIFAAL
+30 
-44 FVMHRYEMIVHTN
+44 MHRYEMIVHTN

-81 RVKPEADENN
+81 KVKPEADEDN

-137 FVWLIFVFV
+137 LVWLIFVFV

-173 VRGII
+173 VSGII

-190 QIRAKKVVINVAEET
+190 QIRAKKVVVNVAEEI

-230 NQLAYSG
+230 NQLDYSG

-408 TSRAMIMMGL
+408 TSRAVIMMGL

-615 GEEVNKS
+615 SEEVNKS
-622 MRNNLAGRKLEK
+622 
-634 PMTNNPSDKD
+634 
-644 LEKLSRSKSLGRD
+644 RSKS
-657 LTKSETNSPSDKD
+657 
-670 LEKLS
+670 
-675 RSKSL
+675 
-680 GRDLTKSETNSPS
+680 
-693 DKDLAKPS
+693 
-701 RSKTLGRDL
+701 LGRDL

-733 LTALYEYANFDRSF
+733 LTALYEYANLDRSF

-776 TSNQRVGEYVLLPA
+776 TSNRKVGEYVLLPA
-790 IRYYGMS
+790 IRYYGMA

-885 STLEAKQVVER
+885 STLKAKQVVER
-896 EADSIAEA
+896 ETDSIAEA

-925 DNAII
+925 DNAIT

-938 TGSGLNANDLSMVLL
+938 TGSGLDANDLSMVLL

-997 SASSKGFLQMTKP
+997 SASSKGFLQTTKP

>member
-1 MRQEENKI
+1 MCQEENKI

-44 FVMHRYEMIVHTN
+44 FVMRRYEMTVHTN
-57 DRVKKFSPKSF
+57 DRV
-68 CIKLKQEPEKACM
+68 
-81 RVKPEADENN
+81 
-91 VMIKSGQE
+91 
-99 NDHMQGNGEIENDH
+99 
-113 IKLNTGY
+113 
-120 KYRRRRIDCV
+120 
-130 HKWRNTV
+130 HKWRNAV

-151 CNMSSLRTQENFAKV
+151 CNMSSLRTQENFAKI

-173 VRGII
+173 VSGII

-205 KVAEEA
+205 KGAEEA
-211 KVAEETKVAE
+211 KVAEETKGAE
-221 KTKEIEEVG
+221 ETKEIEEVG

-376 WLRKRT
+376 WFRKRT

-408 TSRAMIMMGL
+408 TSRAVIMMGL

-440 GMAVWNPYVIRDAG
+440 GMAVWNPYVIWDAG

-580 MVLVYYLG
+580 MALVYYLG

-622 MRNNLAGRKLEK
+622 MR
-634 PMTNNPSDKD
+634 
-644 LEKLSRSKSLGRD
+644 KSLGRD
-657 LTKSETNSPSDKD
+657 LTKP
-670 LEKLS
+670 
-675 RSKSL
+675 
-680 GRDLTKSETNSPS
+680 
-693 DKDLAKPS
+693 
-701 RSKTLGRDL
+701 
-710 TKSVRK
+710 VRK

-733 LTALYEYANFDRSF
+733 LTALYEYANLDRSF

-925 DNAII
+925 DNAIT

-938 TGSGLNANDLSMVLL
+938 TGSGLDANDLSMVLL

>member
-81 RVKPEADENN
+81 RVKPEADEDN

-151 CNMSSLRTQENFAKV
+151 CNMSSLRTQENFAKI

-173 VRGII
+173 VSGII

-205 KVAEEA
+205 KGAEEA
-211 KVAEETKVAE
+211 KVAEETKGAE
-221 KTKEIEEVG
+221 ETKEIEEVG

-376 WLRKRT
+376 WFRKRT

-408 TSRAMIMMGL
+408 TSRAVIMMGL

-440 GMAVWNPYVIRDAG
+440 GMAVWNPYVIWDAG

-580 MVLVYYLG
+580 MALVYYLG

-622 MRNNLAGRKLEK
+622 MR
-634 PMTNNPSDKD
+634 
-644 LEKLSRSKSLGRD
+644 KSLGRD
-657 LTKSETNSPSDKD
+657 LTKP
-670 LEKLS
+670 
-675 RSKSL
+675 
-680 GRDLTKSETNSPS
+680 
-693 DKDLAKPS
+693 
-701 RSKTLGRDL
+701 
-710 TKSVRK
+710 VRK

-733 LTALYEYANFDRSF
+733 LTALYEYANLDRSF

-925 DNAII
+925 DNAIT

-938 TGSGLNANDLSMVLL
+938 TGSGLDANDLSMVLL

>member
-81 RVKPEADENN
+81 RVKPEADEDN

-151 CNMSSLRTQENFAKV
+151 CNMSSLRTQENFAKI

-173 VRGII
+173 VSGII

-205 KVAEEA
+205 KGAEE
-211 KVAEETKVAE
+211 
-221 KTKEIEEVG
+221 TKEIEEVG

-376 WLRKRT
+376 WFRKRT

-408 TSRAMIMMGL
+408 TSRAVIMMGL

-622 MRNNLAGRKLEK
+622 MR
-634 PMTNNPSDKD
+634 
-644 LEKLSRSKSLGRD
+644 KSLGRD
-657 LTKSETNSPSDKD
+657 LTKP
-670 LEKLS
+670 
-675 RSKSL
+675 
-680 GRDLTKSETNSPS
+680 
-693 DKDLAKPS
+693 
-701 RSKTLGRDL
+701 
-710 TKSVRK
+710 VRK

-733 LTALYEYANFDRSF
+733 LTALYEYANLDRSF

>member
-68 CIKLKQEPEKACM
+68 CIKLKQESEKACM
-81 RVKPEADENN
+81 RVKPEADEDN
-91 VMIKSGQE
+91 VMIKSRQE

-205 KVAEEA
+205 KGAEEA
-211 KVAEETKVAE
+211 KVAEETKGAE
-221 KTKEIEEVG
+221 ETKEIEEVG

-408 TSRAMIMMGL
+408 TSRAVIMMGL

-440 GMAVWNPYVIRDAG
+440 GMAVWNPYVIWDAG

-580 MVLVYYLG
+580 MALVYYLG

-622 MRNNLAGRKLEK
+622 MR
-634 PMTNNPSDKD
+634 
-644 LEKLSRSKSLGRD
+644 KSLGRD
-657 LTKSETNSPSDKD
+657 LTKP
-670 LEKLS
+670 
-675 RSKSL
+675 
-680 GRDLTKSETNSPS
+680 
-693 DKDLAKPS
+693 
-701 RSKTLGRDL
+701 
-710 TKSVRK
+710 VRK

-733 LTALYEYANFDRSF
+733 LTALYEYANLDRSF

-925 DNAII
+925 DNAIT

-938 TGSGLNANDLSMVLL
+938 TGSGLDANDLSMVLL

>member
-1 MRQEENKI
+1 
-9 KRPLFWVACAFL
+9 
-21 FGETGAIAG
+21 
-30 SRWCIWAAIIFAAL
+30 
-44 FVMHRYEMIVHTN
+44 
-57 DRVKKFSPKSF
+57 
-68 CIKLKQEPEKACM
+68 
-81 RVKPEADENN
+81 
-91 VMIKSGQE
+91 
-99 NDHMQGNGEIENDH
+99 
-113 IKLNTGY
+113 
-120 KYRRRRIDCV
+120 
-130 HKWRNTV
+130 
-137 FVWLIFVFV
+137 
-146 GIAGY
+146 
-151 CNMSSLRTQENFAKV
+151 
-166 AAGASCK
+166 
-173 VRGII
+173 
-178 YDRQETTTGWVI
+178 
-190 QIRAKKVVINVAEET
+190 
-205 KVAEEA
+205 
-211 KVAEETKVAE
+211 
-221 KTKEIEEVG
+221 
-230 NQLAYSG
+230 
-237 QMKIVAYMS
+237 
-246 TSEKPILGQDVV
+246 
-258 LSGVAALP
+258 
-266 EHATNPG
+266 
-273 GFDAA
+273 
-278 DYYKAKKIFM
+278 
-288 FLKDTS
+288 
-294 YVETGVKKSELLNT
+294 
-308 LQGIK
+308 
-313 ERVASVYDQT
+313 
-323 FEPKAASVLSAMVL
+323 
-337 GDKRGLD
+337 
-344 RDTRNMYQLNG
+344 
-355 IAHILAISGLHI
+355 
-367 AILGMTLFE
+367 
-376 WLRKRT
+376 
-382 GSYRI
+382 
-387 SGCVAMI
+387 MI

-440 GMAVWNPYVIRDAG
+440 GMAVWNPYVIRDVG

-622 MRNNLAGRKLEK
+622 MR
-634 PMTNNPSDKD
+634 
-644 LEKLSRSKSLGRD
+644 KSLGRD
-657 LTKSETNSPSDKD
+657 LTKP
-670 LEKLS
+670 
-675 RSKSL
+675 
-680 GRDLTKSETNSPS
+680 
-693 DKDLAKPS
+693 
-701 RSKTLGRDL
+701 
-710 TKSVRK
+710 VRK

-733 LTALYEYANFDRSF
+733 LTALYEYANLDRSF
-747 VTVFLDVGQG
+747 VAVFLDVGQG

-925 DNAII
+925 DNAIT

-1048 AIILHIQSGKI
+1048 AIILHIRSGKI

>member
-81 RVKPEADENN
+81 RVKPEADEDN

-190 QIRAKKVVINVAEET
+190 QIRAKKVVI
-205 KVAEEA
+205 

-230 NQLAYSG
+230 NKLAYSG

-408 TSRAMIMMGL
+408 TSRAVIMMGF

-622 MRNNLAGRKLEK
+622 MR
-634 PMTNNPSDKD
+634 
-644 LEKLSRSKSLGRD
+644 
-657 LTKSETNSPSDKD
+657 
-670 LEKLS
+670 
-675 RSKSL
+675 
-680 GRDLTKSETNSPS
+680 
-693 DKDLAKPS
+693 
-701 RSKTLGRDL
+701 KTLGRDL
-710 TKSVRK
+710 TKPVRK

-733 LTALYEYANFDRSF
+733 LTALYEYANLDRSF

-925 DNAII
+925 DNAIT

-976 LEKSILLSETDA
+976 LEKSILLSEIDA

-997 SASSKGFLQMTKP
+997 SASSKGFLQTTKP

>member
-1 MRQEENKI
+1 
-9 KRPLFWVACAFL
+9 
-21 FGETGAIAG
+21 
-30 SRWCIWAAIIFAAL
+30 
-44 FVMHRYEMIVHTN
+44 MHRYEMTVHTN
-57 DRVKKFSPKSF
+57 DS
-68 CIKLKQEPEKACM
+68 
-81 RVKPEADENN
+81 
-91 VMIKSGQE
+91 
-99 NDHMQGNGEIENDH
+99 
-113 IKLNTGY
+113 
-120 KYRRRRIDCV
+120 V

-151 CNMSSLRTQENFAKV
+151 CNMSSLRTQEDFVKCV
-166 AAGASCK
+166 AGASCK
-173 VRGII
+173 VSGII
-178 YDRQETTTGWVI
+178 YDRQETTSGWVI
-190 QIRAKKVVINVAEET
+190 QIRAKKVFVKGVEET
-205 KVAEEA
+205 KEG
-211 KVAEETKVAE
+211 AE

-230 NQLAYSG
+230 NKLAYSG

-308 LQGIK
+308 LHGIK
-313 ERVASVYDQT
+313 ERVTSVYDQT

-408 TSRAMIMMGL
+408 TSRAVIMMGL

-440 GMAVWNPYVIRDAG
+440 CMAVWNPYVIRDAG

-472 VQTFGKKGKL
+472 VQTFGKKGRL

-572 NVGHISVR
+572 NVGHITVR

-622 MRNNLAGRKLEK
+622 IRNNLAGRKLKK
-634 PMTNNPSDKD
+634 PK
-644 LEKLSRSKSLGRD
+644 
-657 LTKSETNSPSDKD
+657 
-670 LEKLS
+670 
-675 RSKSL
+675 
-680 GRDLTKSETNSPS
+680 TNSPS

-701 RSKTLGRDL
+701 RSKSLGRNL
-710 TKSVRK
+710 AKPVRK

-733 LTALYEYANFDRSF
+733 LTALYEYANLDRSF

-844 IETLAKEKNINVVYM
+844 IETLAKEKNINVIYM

-864 IQEKQNPD
+864 IREKLNSD

-885 STLEAKQVVER
+885 RTLEAKQVVKR
-896 EADSIAEA
+896 DSDSIAEA

-911 ASGITDDKKIAIGL
+911 AAGITDDKKIAIGL
-925 DNAII
+925 GNEIT
-930 ANVPGEEA
+930 ANVPGEA
-938 TGSGLNANDLSMVLL
+938 GLKDEITESDLDANDLSIVLL

-988 LKVGHHGSH
+988 LKVGHHGSR
-997 SASSKGFLQMTKP
+997 SASSEGFLQTIKP

-1059 MLHGYGG
+1059 MLHGYG

>member
-1 MRQEENKI
+1 M
-9 KRPLFWVACAFL
+9 
-21 FGETGAIAG
+21 
-30 SRWCIWAAIIFAAL
+30 
-44 FVMHRYEMIVHTN
+44 
-57 DRVKKFSPKSF
+57 
-68 CIKLKQEPEKACM
+68 
-81 RVKPEADENN
+81 
-91 VMIKSGQE
+91 
-99 NDHMQGNGEIENDH
+99 
-113 IKLNTGY
+113 
-120 KYRRRRIDCV
+120 
-130 HKWRNTV
+130 
-137 FVWLIFVFV
+137 
-146 GIAGY
+146 
-151 CNMSSLRTQENFAKV
+151 
-166 AAGASCK
+166 
-173 VRGII
+173 
-178 YDRQETTTGWVI
+178 
-190 QIRAKKVVINVAEET
+190 
-205 KVAEEA
+205 
-211 KVAEETKVAE
+211 
-221 KTKEIEEVG
+221 
-230 NQLAYSG
+230 
-237 QMKIVAYMS
+237 
-246 TSEKPILGQDVV
+246 

-408 TSRAMIMMGL
+408 TSRAVIMMGL

-543 ELAGIPAHFILIL
+543 ELARIPAHFILIL

-622 MRNNLAGRKLEK
+622 MR
-634 PMTNNPSDKD
+634 
-644 LEKLSRSKSLGRD
+644 KSLGRD
-657 LTKSETNSPSDKD
+657 LTKP
-670 LEKLS
+670 
-675 RSKSL
+675 
-680 GRDLTKSETNSPS
+680 
-693 DKDLAKPS
+693 
-701 RSKTLGRDL
+701 
-710 TKSVRK
+710 VRK

-733 LTALYEYANFDRSF
+733 LTALYEYANLDRSF

-844 IETLAKEKNINVVYM
+844 IETLAKEKNINVIYM

-864 IQEKQNPD
+864 IREKLNSD

-885 STLEAKQVVER
+885 KTLEAKQVVKRESDSIAEAKQVAER

-911 ASGITDDKKIAIGL
+911 AADITDDKKIAIGL
-925 DNAII
+925 GNAIT
-930 ANVPGEEA
+930 ANVLEDEV
-938 TGSGLNANDLSMVLL
+938 TGSGPDANDLSIVLL

-976 LEKSILLSETDA
+976 LEKNLLLSETDV
-988 LKVGHHGSH
+988 LKVGHHGSR
-997 SASSKGFLQMTKP
+997 SASSEGFLQTIKP

-1059 MLHGYGG
+1059 MLHGYGE

>member
-1 MRQEENKI
+1 
-9 KRPLFWVACAFL
+9 
-21 FGETGAIAG
+21 
-30 SRWCIWAAIIFAAL
+30 
-44 FVMHRYEMIVHTN
+44 
-57 DRVKKFSPKSF
+57 
-68 CIKLKQEPEKACM
+68 
-81 RVKPEADENN
+81 
-91 VMIKSGQE
+91 
-99 NDHMQGNGEIENDH
+99 
-113 IKLNTGY
+113 
-120 KYRRRRIDCV
+120 
-130 HKWRNTV
+130 
-137 FVWLIFVFV
+137 
-146 GIAGY
+146 
-151 CNMSSLRTQENFAKV
+151 MSAN
-166 AAGASCK
+166 
-173 VRGII
+173 
-178 YDRQETTTGWVI
+178 I
-190 QIRAKKVVINVAEET
+190 QT
-205 KVAEEA
+205 
-211 KVAEETKVAE
+211 
-221 KTKEIEEVG
+221 
-230 NQLAYSG
+230 
-237 QMKIVAYMS
+237 
-246 TSEKPILGQDVV
+246 
-258 LSGVAALP
+258 
-266 EHATNPG
+266 
-273 GFDAA
+273 
-278 DYYKAKKIFM
+278 
-288 FLKDTS
+288 
-294 YVETGVKKSELLNT
+294 
-308 LQGIK
+308 
-313 ERVASVYDQT
+313 
-323 FEPKAASVLSAMVL
+323 
-337 GDKRGLD
+337 
-344 RDTRNMYQLNG
+344 
-355 IAHILAISGLHI
+355 GLHI

-408 TSRAMIMMGL
+408 TSRAVIMMGL

-622 MRNNLAGRKLEK
+622 MR
-634 PMTNNPSDKD
+634 
-644 LEKLSRSKSLGRD
+644 KSLGRD
-657 LTKSETNSPSDKD
+657 LTKP
-670 LEKLS
+670 
-675 RSKSL
+675 
-680 GRDLTKSETNSPS
+680 
-693 DKDLAKPS
+693 
-701 RSKTLGRDL
+701 
-710 TKSVRK
+710 VRK

-733 LTALYEYANFDRSF
+733 LTALYEYANLDRSF

>member
-1 MRQEENKI
+1 MPSI
-9 KRPLFWVACAFL
+9 L
-21 FGETGAIAG
+21 
-30 SRWCIWAAIIFAAL
+30 
-44 FVMHRYEMIVHTN
+44 
-57 DRVKKFSPKSF
+57 DRVKP
-68 CIKLKQEPEKACM
+68 
-81 RVKPEADENN
+81 
-91 VMIKSGQE
+91 
-99 NDHMQGNGEIENDH
+99 
-113 IKLNTGY
+113 
-120 KYRRRRIDCV
+120 
-130 HKWRNTV
+130 
-137 FVWLIFVFV
+137 
-146 GIAGY
+146 
-151 CNMSSLRTQENFAKV
+151 
-166 AAGASCK
+166 
-173 VRGII
+173 
-178 YDRQETTTGWVI
+178 
-190 QIRAKKVVINVAEET
+190 
-205 KVAEEA
+205 
-211 KVAEETKVAE
+211 
-221 KTKEIEEVG
+221 
-230 NQLAYSG
+230 
-237 QMKIVAYMS
+237 
-246 TSEKPILGQDVV
+246 
-258 LSGVAALP
+258 
-266 EHATNPG
+266 
-273 GFDAA
+273 
-278 DYYKAKKIFM
+278 
-288 FLKDTS
+288 
-294 YVETGVKKSELLNT
+294 
-308 LQGIK
+308 
-313 ERVASVYDQT
+313 QT
-323 FEPKAASVLSAMVL
+323 
-337 GDKRGLD
+337 
-344 RDTRNMYQLNG
+344 
-355 IAHILAISGLHI
+355 GLHI

-408 TSRAMIMMGL
+408 TSRAVIMMGL

-622 MRNNLAGRKLEK
+622 MR
-634 PMTNNPSDKD
+634 
-644 LEKLSRSKSLGRD
+644 KSLGRD
-657 LTKSETNSPSDKD
+657 LTKP
-670 LEKLS
+670 
-675 RSKSL
+675 
-680 GRDLTKSETNSPS
+680 
-693 DKDLAKPS
+693 
-701 RSKTLGRDL
+701 
-710 TKSVRK
+710 VRK

-733 LTALYEYANFDRSF
+733 LTALYEYANLDRSF

>member
-81 RVKPEADENN
+81 RVKPEADEDN

-211 KVAEETKVAE
+211 KVAEETKGAE

-323 FEPKAASVLSAMVL
+323 FEQKAASVLSAIVL

-367 AILGMTLFE
+367 AIL
-376 WLRKRT
+376 
-382 GSYRI
+382 
-387 SGCVAMI
+387 A
-394 VVVFYGIMTGLSGS
+394 
-408 TSRAMIMMGL
+408 
-418 VMIGK
+418 
-423 AKGRSADLLTS
+423 
-434 AGIASI
+434 
-440 GMAVWNPYVIRDAG
+440 
-454 FQLSFAAVAG
+454 
-464 LAVIHPVY
+464 
-472 VQTFGKKGKL
+472 
-482 RQAFGVSL
+482 
-490 SSSLAT
+490 
-496 LPICVFYYYQF
+496 
-507 PLYGILLNLLVVP
+507 
-520 LVSCLLMSALV
+520 
-531 TAGCG
+531 
-536 IISIKAA
+536 
-543 ELAGIPAHFILIL
+543 
-556 YERLC
+556 
-561 GLSEKIPFSSI
+561 
-572 NVGHISVR
+572 
-580 MVLVYYLG
+580 
-588 LGVVLFILRCYA
+588 
-600 GEKNSSQSTDENNSA
+600 
-615 GEEVNKS
+615 
-622 MRNNLAGRKLEK
+622 NLA
-634 PMTNNPSDKD
+634 
-644 LEKLSRSKSLGRD
+644 
-657 LTKSETNSPSDKD
+657 
-670 LEKLS
+670 
-675 RSKSL
+675 
-680 GRDLTKSETNSPS
+680 
-693 DKDLAKPS
+693 
-701 RSKTLGRDL
+701 
-710 TKSVRK
+710 
-716 KSGRCGRYL
+716 
-725 YGIILVIL
+725 
-733 LTALYEYANFDRSF
+733 
-747 VTVFLDVGQG
+747 
-757 DGILIRT
+757 
-764 EQGTSILIDGGS
+764 
-776 TSNQRVGEYVLLPA
+776 
-790 IRYYGMS
+790 
-797 ELDYVFVTHG
+797 
-807 DADHISGIEYL
+807 
-818 LNAEHIGVRIR
+818 
-829 NLVLAK
+829 
-835 YGDRQGLAN
+835 
-844 IETLAKEKNINVVYM
+844 
-859 EAGDK
+859 
-864 IQEKQNPD
+864 
-872 MAGLTLECLYPSG
+872 
-885 STLEAKQVVER
+885 
-896 EADSIAEA
+896 
-904 KQVAERE
+904 
-911 ASGITDDKKIAIGL
+911 
-925 DNAII
+925 
-930 ANVPGEEA
+930 
-938 TGSGLNANDLSMVLL
+938 
-953 AKYDGRKIL
+953 
-962 FTGDAGSMVEKRLI
+962 
-976 LEKSILLSETDA
+976 
-988 LKVGHHGSH
+988 
-997 SASSKGFLQMTKP
+997 
-1010 QYAIISCGKKNH
+1010 
-1022 YGHPHEET
+1022 
-1030 LMQLQT
+1030 
-1036 IGARVYRTDQCG
+1036 
-1048 AIILHIQSGKI
+1048 
-1059 MLHGYGG
+1059 

>member
-1 MRQEENKI
+1 
-9 KRPLFWVACAFL
+9 
-21 FGETGAIAG
+21 
-30 SRWCIWAAIIFAAL
+30 
-44 FVMHRYEMIVHTN
+44 
-57 DRVKKFSPKSF
+57 
-68 CIKLKQEPEKACM
+68 
-81 RVKPEADENN
+81 
-91 VMIKSGQE
+91 
-99 NDHMQGNGEIENDH
+99 
-113 IKLNTGY
+113 
-120 KYRRRRIDCV
+120 
-130 HKWRNTV
+130 
-137 FVWLIFVFV
+137 
-146 GIAGY
+146 
-151 CNMSSLRTQENFAKV
+151 
-166 AAGASCK
+166 
-173 VRGII
+173 
-178 YDRQETTTGWVI
+178 
-190 QIRAKKVVINVAEET
+190 
-205 KVAEEA
+205 
-211 KVAEETKVAE
+211 
-221 KTKEIEEVG
+221 
-230 NQLAYSG
+230 
-237 QMKIVAYMS
+237 
-246 TSEKPILGQDVV
+246 
-258 LSGVAALP
+258 
-266 EHATNPG
+266 
-273 GFDAA
+273 
-278 DYYKAKKIFM
+278 
-288 FLKDTS
+288 
-294 YVETGVKKSELLNT
+294 
-308 LQGIK
+308 
-313 ERVASVYDQT
+313 
-323 FEPKAASVLSAMVL
+323 
-337 GDKRGLD
+337 
-344 RDTRNMYQLNG
+344 
-355 IAHILAISGLHI
+355 
-367 AILGMTLFE
+367 
-376 WLRKRT
+376 
-382 GSYRI
+382 
-387 SGCVAMI
+387 MI

-408 TSRAMIMMGL
+408 TSRAVIMMGL

-440 GMAVWNPYVIRDAG
+440 GMAVWNPYVILDAG

-464 LAVIHPVY
+464 LAMIHPVY

-572 NVGHISVR
+572 NVGHITVR

-622 MRNNLAGRKLEK
+622 IRNNLAGRKLEK
-634 PMTNNPSDKD
+634 PM
-644 LEKLSRSKSLGRD
+644 
-657 LTKSETNSPSDKD
+657 
-670 LEKLS
+670 
-675 RSKSL
+675 
-680 GRDLTKSETNSPS
+680 TNSPS

-701 RSKTLGRDL
+701 RSKSLGRNL
-710 TKSVRK
+710 AKPVRK

-733 LTALYEYANFDRSF
+733 LTALYEYANLDRSF

-844 IETLAKEKNINVVYM
+844 IETLAKEKNINVIYM

-864 IQEKQNPD
+864 IREKLNSD
-872 MAGLTLECLYPSG
+872 MAGLTLECLYPSER
-885 STLEAKQVVER
+885 TLEAKQVVKR
-896 EADSIAEA
+896 DSDSIAEA

-911 ASGITDDKKIAIGL
+911 AAGITDDKKIAIGL
-925 DNAII
+925 DNAIT
-930 ANVPGEEA
+930 ANVPGDEV
-938 TGSGLNANDLSMVLL
+938 TGSGPDANDLSIVLL

-976 LEKSILLSETDA
+976 LEKNLLLSETDV
-988 LKVGHHGSH
+988 LKVGHHGSR
-997 SASSKGFLQMTKP
+997 SASSEVFLQTIKP

>member
-81 RVKPEADENN
+81 RVKPEADEDN

-622 MRNNLAGRKLEK
+622 MR
-634 PMTNNPSDKD
+634 
-644 LEKLSRSKSLGRD
+644 KSLGRD
-657 LTKSETNSPSDKD
+657 LTKP
-670 LEKLS
+670 
-675 RSKSL
+675 
-680 GRDLTKSETNSPS
+680 
-693 DKDLAKPS
+693 
-701 RSKTLGRDL
+701 
-710 TKSVRK
+710 VRK

-733 LTALYEYANFDRSF
+733 LTALYEYANLDRSF
-747 VTVFLDVGQG
+747 VAVFLDVGQG

-885 STLEAKQVVER
+885 STLEAKQV
-896 EADSIAEA
+896 
-904 KQVAERE
+904 AERE

-925 DNAII
+925 DNAIT

-1048 AIILHIQSGKI
+1048 AIILHIRSGKI

>member
-1 MRQEENKI
+1 
-9 KRPLFWVACAFL
+9 
-21 FGETGAIAG
+21 
-30 SRWCIWAAIIFAAL
+30 
-44 FVMHRYEMIVHTN
+44 
-57 DRVKKFSPKSF
+57 
-68 CIKLKQEPEKACM
+68 
-81 RVKPEADENN
+81 
-91 VMIKSGQE
+91 
-99 NDHMQGNGEIENDH
+99 
-113 IKLNTGY
+113 
-120 KYRRRRIDCV
+120 
-130 HKWRNTV
+130 
-137 FVWLIFVFV
+137 
-146 GIAGY
+146 
-151 CNMSSLRTQENFAKV
+151 
-166 AAGASCK
+166 
-173 VRGII
+173 
-178 YDRQETTTGWVI
+178 
-190 QIRAKKVVINVAEET
+190 
-205 KVAEEA
+205 
-211 KVAEETKVAE
+211 
-221 KTKEIEEVG
+221 
-230 NQLAYSG
+230 
-237 QMKIVAYMS
+237 
-246 TSEKPILGQDVV
+246 
-258 LSGVAALP
+258 
-266 EHATNPG
+266 
-273 GFDAA
+273 
-278 DYYKAKKIFM
+278 
-288 FLKDTS
+288 
-294 YVETGVKKSELLNT
+294 
-308 LQGIK
+308 
-313 ERVASVYDQT
+313 
-323 FEPKAASVLSAMVL
+323 
-337 GDKRGLD
+337 
-344 RDTRNMYQLNG
+344 
-355 IAHILAISGLHI
+355 
-367 AILGMTLFE
+367 
-376 WLRKRT
+376 
-382 GSYRI
+382 
-387 SGCVAMI
+387 MI

-408 TSRAMIMMGL
+408 TSRAVIMMGL

-440 GMAVWNPYVIRDAG
+440 GMAVWNPYVIWDAG

-580 MVLVYYLG
+580 MALVYYLG

-622 MRNNLAGRKLEK
+622 MR
-634 PMTNNPSDKD
+634 
-644 LEKLSRSKSLGRD
+644 KSLGRD
-657 LTKSETNSPSDKD
+657 LTKP
-670 LEKLS
+670 
-675 RSKSL
+675 
-680 GRDLTKSETNSPS
+680 
-693 DKDLAKPS
+693 
-701 RSKTLGRDL
+701 
-710 TKSVRK
+710 VRK

-733 LTALYEYANFDRSF
+733 LTALYEYANLDRSF

-925 DNAII
+925 DNAIT

-938 TGSGLNANDLSMVLL
+938 TGSGLDANDLSMVLL

>member
-1 MRQEENKI
+1 
-9 KRPLFWVACAFL
+9 
-21 FGETGAIAG
+21 
-30 SRWCIWAAIIFAAL
+30 
-44 FVMHRYEMIVHTN
+44 
-57 DRVKKFSPKSF
+57 
-68 CIKLKQEPEKACM
+68 
-81 RVKPEADENN
+81 
-91 VMIKSGQE
+91 
-99 NDHMQGNGEIENDH
+99 
-113 IKLNTGY
+113 
-120 KYRRRRIDCV
+120 
-130 HKWRNTV
+130 
-137 FVWLIFVFV
+137 
-146 GIAGY
+146 
-151 CNMSSLRTQENFAKV
+151 
-166 AAGASCK
+166 
-173 VRGII
+173 
-178 YDRQETTTGWVI
+178 
-190 QIRAKKVVINVAEET
+190 
-205 KVAEEA
+205 
-211 KVAEETKVAE
+211 
-221 KTKEIEEVG
+221 
-230 NQLAYSG
+230 
-237 QMKIVAYMS
+237 
-246 TSEKPILGQDVV
+246 
-258 LSGVAALP
+258 
-266 EHATNPG
+266 
-273 GFDAA
+273 
-278 DYYKAKKIFM
+278 
-288 FLKDTS
+288 
-294 YVETGVKKSELLNT
+294 
-308 LQGIK
+308 
-313 ERVASVYDQT
+313 
-323 FEPKAASVLSAMVL
+323 
-337 GDKRGLD
+337 
-344 RDTRNMYQLNG
+344 
-355 IAHILAISGLHI
+355 
-367 AILGMTLFE
+367 
-376 WLRKRT
+376 
-382 GSYRI
+382 
-387 SGCVAMI
+387 MI

-440 GMAVWNPYVIRDAG
+440 GMAVWNPYVIRDVG

-622 MRNNLAGRKLEK
+622 MR
-634 PMTNNPSDKD
+634 
-644 LEKLSRSKSLGRD
+644 KSLGRD
-657 LTKSETNSPSDKD
+657 LTKP
-670 LEKLS
+670 
-675 RSKSL
+675 
-680 GRDLTKSETNSPS
+680 
-693 DKDLAKPS
+693 
-701 RSKTLGRDL
+701 
-710 TKSVRK
+710 VRK

-733 LTALYEYANFDRSF
+733 LTALYEYANLDRSF
-747 VTVFLDVGQG
+747 VAVFLDVGQG

-904 KQVAERE
+904 KQVVEREADSIAEAKQVAERE

-925 DNAII
+925 DNAIT

-1048 AIILHIQSGKI
+1048 AIILHIRSGKI